1 MKGPSL
7 SSPLAPPAERILIL
21 CITVTIVM
29 AAINVASSTTKMKP
43 APGIRISVCGW
54 AVITSGY
61 LIYNHIT
68 TVFEAE

>member
-1 MKGPSL
+1 
-7 SSPLAPPAERILIL
+7 
-21 CITVTIVM
+21 M

-43 APGIRISVCGW
+43 APGIRIFVCGW